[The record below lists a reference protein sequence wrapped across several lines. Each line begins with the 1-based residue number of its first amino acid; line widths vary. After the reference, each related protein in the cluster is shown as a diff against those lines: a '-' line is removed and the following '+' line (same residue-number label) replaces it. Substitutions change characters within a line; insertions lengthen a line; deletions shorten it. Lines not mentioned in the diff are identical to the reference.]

1 MDKEEKLTFWKKLK
15 FSIFDFEKY
24 QDLALEKI
32 IKTIGYIAIL
42 VLIFSLIVSGI
53 MTYKVYGACKSI
65 REYIDKN
72 IETIDFADNKL
83 NVVSKQMDEKTVI
96 EDEKLNTKIII
107 MTLNDEEKINEAI
120 EELNS
125 SENCILIL
133 NDKIMIKNEVL
144 TKPIA
149 YSYNAIAE
157 RYNINTIN
165 KQEAVNLLSYNTLK
179 PLLFVLYGLFLVYIF
194 LIAYL
199 PSVLVDIIILSV
211 FAYIVSAIARMKIKY
226 SALYNISAYSLTLPI
241 ILNIIYVIVQAF
253 TGFQIKYFEVMY
265 TTIASIYIATA
276 ILIIRSDTIKKQIEL
291 TRIVAEQ
298 EKVREELKRREDEE
312 KKQAERERQKKEEEK
327 KHKKEKK
334 EEKDDNLGEQP
345 EGNMCK

>member
-65 REYIDKN
+65 REYIDEN

-165 KQEAVNLLSYNTLK
+165 V
-179 PLLFVLYGLFLVYIF
+179 
-194 LIAYL
+194 
-199 PSVLVDIIILSV
+199 
-211 FAYIVSAIARMKIKY
+211 
-226 SALYNISAYSLTLPI
+226 
-241 ILNIIYVIVQAF
+241 
-253 TGFQIKYFEVMY
+253 EV
-265 TTIASIYIATA
+265 
-276 ILIIRSDTIKKQIEL
+276 
-291 TRIVAEQ
+291 
-298 EKVREELKRREDEE
+298 
-312 KKQAERERQKKEEEK
+312 
-327 KHKKEKK
+327 
-334 EEKDDNLGEQP
+334 
-345 EGNMCK
+345 

>member
-65 REYIDKN
+65 REYIDEN

-107 MTLNDEEKINEAI
+107 MT
-120 EELNS
+120 
-125 SENCILIL
+125 L

-241 ILNIIYVIVQAF
+241 ILNIIYVIVQTF

-298 EKVREELKRREDEE
+298 EKVREELKRREEEE